1 MTIHEIREKE
11 LENCRNHLLY
21 FVRSYGHIEDRDSL
35 EVVVPFELWDA
46 QADALEKFRTHR
58 RSIVLKARQLGISWL
73 VLHYA
78 AWMMLRPHK
87 SIIGL
92 SENEEKAKELVRRM
106 ADVILTNMP
115 ELIAKKGE
123 IPKGWKGLWFESTAL
138 SVTVHFPDGSESMF
152 KCFPSSENAG
162 RSFTADLIIF
172 DEWAFQQFDRQI
184 YGAALP
190 AINRPNGGQI
200 IGVSTIKRGSLFEEL
215 WVDPNNTYCKI
226 FIPWYAD
233 PKRDEKWYEDTKADL
248 PDPATMTAEY
258 PATVEE
264 ALTVPG
270 GAYFPEVS
278 DDSIITKDELTG
290 KKVTYFFMDYGLDKL
305 AAYWA
310 NRDAY
315 GNSQIIHEHYESNLT
330 VGEAAA
336 VIINLTGRLYIE
348 KSITRVVQY
357 LAPPDLW
364 NRHSDTG
371 KSTAIL
377 FHEQGINLTKVNN
390 DIEAGCYA
398 MKELLKH
405 QPGMKSRLTV
415 LGNAAPNLVRSLK
428 KIQRDEKRPNVYAK
442 EPHELTHAVDALRYY
457 SIYWTNPAIDEAAI
471 NRKPW
476 REDMYEDY
484 ENASEEDKKMLIER
498 WGEPA

>member
-1 MTIHEIREKE
+1 MTIQEIREKE
-11 LENCRNHLLY
+11 LNKCREKLLY
-21 FVRSYGHIEDRDSL
+21 FVRSYGHIEDRDST

-46 QADALEKFRTHR
+46 QADALEKFKDNR

-78 AWMMLRPHK
+78 VWVMLKPHK
-87 SIIGL
+87 SVIGL

-106 ADVILTNMP
+106 ADVILTSMP
-115 ELIAKKGE
+115 ELVAKKGE
-123 IPKGWKGLWFESTAL
+123 IPPGWKGMWFESTAL
-138 SVTVHFPDGSESMF
+138 SVTIHFPDGESTF
-152 KCFPSSENAG
+152 KCFASSENAG

-190 AINRPNGGQI
+190 TINRPNGGQI

-215 WVDPNNTYCKI
+215 FCDPNNTYTKI

-233 PKRDEKWYEDTKADL
+233 PRRDEKWYEDTKKDL

-258 PATVEE
+258 PATIEE

-270 GAYFPEVS
+270 GAYFPEVV
-278 DDSIITKDELTG
+278 DESIVTNDEMMG
-290 KKVTYFFMDYGLDKL
+290 KKSTYFFMDYGLDKL
-305 AAYWA
+305 AAYWV
-310 NRDAY
+310 NRDPY
-315 GNSQIIHEHYESNLT
+315 GNFQIVHEHYQSNLT
-330 VGEAAA
+330 VGEAASL
-336 VIINLTGRLYIE
+336 IFNLTNRLYLE
-348 KSITRVVQY
+348 KSISRVVRY

-364 NRHSDTG
+364 NRHADTG

-377 FHEQGINLTKVNN
+377 FSEQGISLTKTNN
-390 DIEAGCYA
+390 DIQAGCYA

-405 QPGMKSRLTV
+405 EPGMKSKLTI
-415 LGNAAPNLVRSLK
+415 LRNCAPNLLRCLK
-428 KIQRDEKRPNVYAK
+428 KIQRDEKRPNIYAK
-442 EPHELTHAVDALRYY
+442 EPHELTHSVDALRYLA
-457 SIYWTNPAIDEAAI
+457 IYWTHPAEEDYS
-471 NRKPW
+471 RKRTVW
-476 REDMYEDY
+476 REDQYEDY
-484 ENASEEDKKMLIER
+484 ENASEEDKKMLIDR

>member
-1 MTIHEIREKE
+1 MTFQELREKE
-11 LENCRNHLLY
+11 INNCREKLLY
-21 FVRSYGHIEDRDSL
+21 FVRTYGHIEDRDSD

-46 QADALEKFRTHR
+46 QAEALEKFRDNR

-73 VLHYA
+73 VLHYGL
-78 AWMMLRPHK
+78 WVMLRPNK
-87 SIIGL
+87 SVIGL
-92 SENEEKAKELVRRM
+92 SENEAKAKELVRRM
-106 ADVILTNMP
+106 VVILRNIP
-115 ELIAKKGE
+115 ELFAKKGE
-123 IPKGWKGLWFESTAL
+123 APLGGMWYESTAL
-138 SVTVHFPDGSESMF
+138 SVTIHFDKGESTF
-152 KCFPSSENAG
+152 TCFPSSENAG

-172 DEWAFQQFDRQI
+172 DEWAFQQFDREI

-215 WVDPNNTYCKI
+215 YTDPNNTYCKI

-233 PKRDEKWYEDTKADL
+233 PKRNEKWYEDTKKDL

-270 GAYFPEVS
+270 GAYFPEVEES
-278 DDSIITKDELTG
+278 SIITNDEMMG
-290 KKVTYFFMDYGLDKL
+290 KKSTYFFMDYGLDKL
-305 AAYWA
+305 ACYWV
-310 NRDAY
+310 NRDIY
-315 GNSQIIHEHYESNLT
+315 GNHQIVHEHYQSNLT
-330 VGEAAA
+330 VGEAASL
-336 VIINLTGRLYIE
+336 IFNLTNRLYLE
-348 KSITRVVQY
+348 KSISRVVRY

-377 FHEQGINLTKVNN
+377 FSEQGISLTKTNN
-390 DIEAGCYA
+390 DIQAGCYA
-398 MKELLKH
+398 MKEILKH
-405 QPGMKSRLTV
+405 EPGMKSKLTI
-415 LGNAAPNLVRSLK
+415 LRNCAPNLVRCLR
-428 KIQRDEKRPNVYAK
+428 KIQRDEKRPNIYAK

-457 SIYWTNPAIDEAAI
+457 SIYWTHPAEEDLPR
-471 NRKPW
+471 NRVEW
-476 REDMYEDY
+476 REDQYEDY
-484 ENASEEDKKMLIER
+484 ENASDEEKKMLIER